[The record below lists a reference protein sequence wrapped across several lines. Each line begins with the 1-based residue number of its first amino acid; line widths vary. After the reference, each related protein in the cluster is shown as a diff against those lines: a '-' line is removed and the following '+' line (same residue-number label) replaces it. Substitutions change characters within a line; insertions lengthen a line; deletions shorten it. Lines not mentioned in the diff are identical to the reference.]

1 MKLGSTT
8 AKAYFERLIRNRRTR
23 VRDGKL
29 LAISDQDCINQQS
42 LLDHVLGQEQDNTIF
57 ALEHGDI
64 KPENIIVDDNH
75 NIQCVIDWGFAAFVP
90 LIRAAG
96 IPPFLWPSLPLCR
109 PNTIVQEDRKS
120 YTKSFASHQS
130 SQVTRYI
137 QHWQSVANVDFHTL
151 YLESLLSKGMHAS
164 LAGIGWK
171 VPDREIVQD
180 REQMRSIG

>member
-75 NIQCVIDWGFAAFVP
+75 NIQWCGEAQYAYITY
-90 LIRAAG
+90 
-96 IPPFLWPSLPLCR
+96 LP
-109 PNTIVQEDRKS
+109 
-120 YTKSFASHQS
+120 
-130 SQVTRYI
+130 
-137 QHWQSVANVDFHTL
+137 
-151 YLESLLSKGMHAS
+151 G
-164 LAGIGWK
+164 
-171 VPDREIVQD
+171 
-180 REQMRSIG
+180 